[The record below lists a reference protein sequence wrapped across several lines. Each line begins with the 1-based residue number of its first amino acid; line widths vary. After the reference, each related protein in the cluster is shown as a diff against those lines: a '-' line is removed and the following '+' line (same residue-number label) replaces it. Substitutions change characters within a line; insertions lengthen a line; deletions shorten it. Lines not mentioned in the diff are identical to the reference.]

1 MVDISVRMSLRQ
13 ERTLHRRMHRR
24 KMPISES
31 ITRVPLLTTLLG
43 HYVLGVKVLD
53 TCIAN
58 LKPQCGISGA
68 KA

>member
-1 MVDISVRMSLRQ
+1 MRMPLRQ
-13 ERTLHRRMHRR
+13 ESTLHRR
-24 KMPISES
+24 KMPISKS
-31 ITRVPLLTTLLG
+31 IIRVPVVSWGTMSWEPLG
-43 HYVLGVKVLD
+43 AKVLD